1 MEEAT
6 IVSFLSLKL
15 LSYRGTAQE
24 SRIYIFCYCKRKKK
38 KTILPRKNLAR
49 PNSVMTPW
57 LTQDFRTI
65 LIKDRTRYGET
76 DAKHQILGMRF
87 LC

>member
-38 KTILPRKNLAR
+38 KPFYQEKILLD
-49 PNSVMTPW
+49 
-57 LTQDFRTI
+57 LI
-65 LIKDRTRYGET
+65 L
-76 DAKHQILGMRF
+76 
-87 LC
+87 

>member
-6 IVSFLSLKL
+6 IVSFLSLIL

-24 SRIYIFCYCKRKKK
+24 SRIYIVCYCKRKKK
-38 KTILPRKNLAR
+38 KPFYQEKNLAR
-49 PNSVMTPW
+49 PNSVMIPW

-76 DAKHQILGMRF
+76 DAKHQILGMRS